1 MPRYQIWGIP
11 PEQTKATGHNLK
23 AQGSIMANDIRE
35 ASRKVRDRTGRPPVL
50 ITRGMEDG
58 LHLLLS
64 LHGRKSKV
72 TLMNEKDLDG
82 WERVREARERVR
94 GPSR

>member
-1 MPRYQIWGIP
+1 MPRYQIWDFPSDGY
-11 PEQTKATGHNLK
+11 QKTAQNLK
-23 AQGSIMANDIRE
+23 PQGSIMANDIRE

-58 LHLLLS
+58 LHLLLR

-72 TLMNEKDLDG
+72 TLMKEKGLAD
-82 WERVREARERVR
+82 
-94 GPSR
+94 S